1 MERNRSLTKNSLVL
15 AAFLTSI
22 NLPVAA
28 TEPTL
33 RPPIESQNS
42 NLGGT
47 AGTSATPSTS
57 TAPGTSAS
65 PSDTVSPPELKPAL
79 GTGAT
84 SSDAVPASILKQPDT
99 TSDPDPFAKPSGP
112 DLSKPRQTGTITF
125 DASPSPSAVLLHPAL
140 DEALV
145 NSPRAA
151 AIRSELQITR
161 AEFMGA
167 TEQPNPG
174 LFFDRG
180 FVAEAV
186 RRVGPALEWEPPWK
200 VVFRLLVA
208 KQLVDQVKLDL
219 MNRLWSLRA
228 DVRHIYTEVTVA
240 QETVE
245 TLNNL
250 YELASR
256 LQEVSQKRFQA
267 GDVPELDVLKA
278 RLASAQTDVDRK
290 VGMRRLIRAKQQ
302 LNIILGRSAENP
314 IDVPRLPAFLSLLDE
329 PQKVKIE
336 VGGGLL
342 PDFSKQ
348 PEPLQHYVEL
358 GYANRWELKS
368 LAQQLKL
375 NKARLVNAVG
385 DIVPNPQVGFGC
397 STAGNPPS
405 GPKLTSV
412 YLGFNVPFPT
422 NNFNQGDLAKLKATK
437 RQLTYAIG
445 GQKNVVVGE
454 ISDAYNTMLAAR
466 EKIRVY
472 QEHVLKDSYEVARL
486 ARRSYEVGQSDIN
499 ATLLAQQANIQI
511 RNQYLEAI
519 SAYQHAFTDL
529 EKACGKPLY

>member
-1 MERNRSLTKNSLVL
+1 MERSLTKISLVL

-28 TEPTL
+28 TEPAL
-33 RPPIESQNS
+33 RPPIESQKS

-47 AGTSATPSTS
+47 AGSSAQPSTS

-65 PSDTVSPPELKPAL
+65 PSDTVSAPELKPAL

-84 SSDAVPASILKQPDT
+84 SGDAVPADILKQPDT
-99 TSDPDPFAKPSGP
+99 TSDPDPFAKPTGQ
-112 DLSKPRQTGTITF
+112 DASKPRQSGTITF

-151 AIRSELQITR
+151 AIRSELQISR

-250 YELASR
+250 YDLASR

-302 LNIILGRSAENP
+302 LNIILGRPAENP

-329 PQKVKIE
+329 PEKVKIE

-348 PEPLQHYVEL
+348 PQPLQHYIEL
-358 GYANRWELKS
+358 GYINRWELKS

-422 NNFNQGDLAKLKATK
+422 NNFNQGDLARLKATK
-437 RQLTYAIG
+437 RQLTYAID